1 MKDSVDAQSRN
12 QQVEFRNGRSRADEV
27 AIHCYT
33 PTSLIM
39 RAFDNMDGRN
49 LCDILQFHGILKSIV
64 SIKRNSYDG
73 LYRKVVC
80 VCEGGQLMDMFQVE
94 TSLRQTRLLSSFL
107 YPGC

>member
-80 VCEGGQLMDMFQVE
+80 VCEGGAADGYV
-94 TSLRQTRLLSSFL
+94 SS
-107 YPGC
+107 GN